1 MNILG
6 IIPARYG
13 STRLEGKPLM
23 DISGK
28 PMIQHVYEQ
37 AKKAL
42 TDVLVAT
49 DDKRIEKAVKNF
61 GGNVVMTSDK
71 HNTGTNRCLEAYE
84 IFKSKSDMDFD
95 VVINIQ
101 GDEPLLEP
109 EQIKQLISCFDD
121 RTTEMATLV
130 IPVKASENL
139 FDGGVFVVID
149 KNNNALYFSRS
160 VIPFVRDTEKNNWQ
174 QQHVFYKHVGM
185 YAFTPKALHEFAN
198 LPQTSLEIAESLE
211 QNRWLENG
219 NSIKVAKTAFE
230 TIAVDTMEDLKRVRD
245 MIG

>member
-1 MNILG
+1 
-6 IIPARYG
+6 
-13 STRLEGKPLM
+13 
-23 DISGK
+23 
-28 PMIQHVYEQ
+28 MIQRVYEQ

-49 DDKRIEKAVKNF
+49 DDERIEKAVLNF

-84 IFKSKSDMDFD
+84 IFKSSSNVSYDI
-95 VVINIQ
+95 VINIQ

-121 RTTEMATLV
+121 KSTEMATLV
-130 IPVKASENL
+130 IPAKASENL
-139 FDGGVFVVID
+139 FEGGVFVVMD

-160 VIPFVRDTEKNNWQ
+160 VIPFVRDVDKDNWQ
-174 QQHVFYKHVGM
+174 KQHIFYKHVGM
-185 YAFTPKALHEFAN
+185 YAFTPKALDQFAN
-198 LPQTSLEIAESLE
+198 LSQTSLEIAESLE

-219 NSIKVAKTAFE
+219 NKIKVAKTEFE
-230 TIAVDTMEDLKRVRD
+230 TIAVDTMEDLEKVRR
-245 MIG
+245 MLHVKK